1 MKISKGKDLEYWME
15 YMRKQNEETQ
25 EKIRIL
31 KVIENVIL
39 AHFTLEELR
48 EVVKFVEVILT
59 KKKMNGEFDYL
70 KNIQKDE
77 SQ

>member
-39 AHFTLEELR
+39 AHFTLEELK

-59 KKKMNGEFDYL
+59 KKQMNGEFDYL
-70 KNIQKDE
+70 KNIQKEE